1 MKVTIARYAGFCFG
15 VRRAIDITFKVRQ
28 KNPDKKIYTLGQ
40 IIHNPQVID
49 ALKHRGIGIVH
60 DNDDSRLKPGDI
72 AIVRAHG
79 ISPEKKKTL
88 QERGIEVIDAACP
101 MVLKVQTI
109 IKKATKNAD
118 LVVIVGDKDHPEM
131 DAHLG
136 AAGEKGILVENV
148 EDALKL
154 PHVGRLAVVAQTTF
168 DVAIYKDIIDVLKD
182 KSDVLD
188 ISDTICRST
197 ADRQS
202 EVRDLANDHD
212 IFIVIGGK
220 DSANTKRLAEI
231 ATKEKR
237 QVIKVETPDQLKD
250 VSIPQSS
257 KVAVIAGASTPHWVI
272 EECIA
277 TLKST
282 HTHMGIENT
291 VLNILATTP
300 LLPSL
305 GAMGIAMAALV
316 FCGQAYEWKVLLTIF
331 FLALASTGPHRK
343 TSRQWPLWAVSTG
356 IAISLAL
363 VSAGLVGSLLI
374 IGISLLRPI
383 IDVGGVKDYL
393 RSIYGLV
400 VFILISV
407 IAPLSLTSS
416 PLSPGILM
424 LIAYVS
430 IHYLGVEILLGLK
443 NMERDAIIGRMSL
456 ARYVHEENSIL
467 ILEYAI
473 MGLALVLFLSFPL
486 KIAPALAYGLLPALF
501 FLAKGIDFY
510 NEQVI
515 FDNRMYTVYVQSL
528 WAILPA
534 MGILWKFTMM

>member
-1 MKVTIARYAGFCFG
+1 MKITIARYAGFCFG

-60 DNDDSRLKPGDI
+60 DVNDSSLKAGDI

-79 ISPEKKKTL
+79 ISPEKKKIL
-88 QERGIEVIDAACP
+88 QERGLEVIDAACP
-101 MVLKVQTI
+101 MVLKVQSI

-118 LVVIVGDKDHPEM
+118 LVVIVGDKNHPEM

-148 EDALKL
+148 EDANKL
-154 PHVGRLAVVAQTTF
+154 PRVGRLAVVAQTTF
-168 DVAIYKDIIDVLKD
+168 DVAIYKDIINVLKD
-182 KSDVLD
+182 KSEVLD

-197 ADRQS
+197 VDRQN

-231 ATKEKR
+231 AAKEKR

-250 VSIPQSS
+250 VNLPQES

-272 EECIA
+272 EECISA
-277 TLKST
+277 LKSA
-282 HTHMGIENT
+282 HTHSGVEDT
-291 VLNILATTP
+291 VLSLLARTP
-300 LLPSL
+300 LLTSL
-305 GAMGIAMAALV
+305 GSMGVAMVALV
-316 FCGQAYEWKVLLTIF
+316 FCGQPYSWKVLLSIF
-331 FLALASTGPHRK
+331 FLAFASTGPNRK
-343 TSRQWPLWAVSTG
+343 AGQWPVWAVSTG

-363 VSAGLVGSLLI
+363 LSAGLIGGLLI

-383 IDVGGVKDYL
+383 IDVGGVKNYL

-400 VFILISV
+400 IFILISI
-407 IAPLSLTSS
+407 IAPLSLTAS
-416 PLSPGILM
+416 PIKPGILL
-424 LIAYVS
+424 LIAYVTV
-430 IHYLGVEILLGLK
+430 HYLCVEILLGLK

-456 ARYVHEENSIL
+456 ARYVQEENSIL

-486 KIAPALAYGLLPALF
+486 KIAPALAYGLLPPLF

-515 FDNRMYTVYVQSL
+515 FDNRMYTIYVQCL

-534 MGILWKFTMM
+534 MGLLWKFTMM

>member
-1 MKVTIARYAGFCFG
+1 MKITIARYAGFCFG

-28 KNPDKKIYTLGQ
+28 QNPEKRIYTLGQ

-60 DNDDSRLKPGDI
+60 DIDDSRLKAGDI

-79 ISPEKKKTL
+79 ISPEKKTAL
-88 QERGIEVIDAACP
+88 QNRGVEVIDAACP
-101 MVLKVQTI
+101 MVLKVQSI

-136 AAGEKGILVENV
+136 AAGDKGILVEDV
-148 EDALKL
+148 EDVKKL
-154 PHVGRLAVVAQTTF
+154 PHKGRMAVVAQTTF
-168 DVAIYKDIIDVLKD
+168 DVATYKDIIAVLRD
-182 KSDVLD
+182 KADILD

-197 ADRQS
+197 VDRQS
-202 EVRDLANDHD
+202 EVRDLAKDHD
-212 IFIVIGGK
+212 LFIVIGGR

-231 ATKEKR
+231 ASKEKR
-237 QVIKVETPDQLKD
+237 EVIRVETPEQLKD
-250 VSIPQSS
+250 VNILQSA

-272 EECIA
+272 EECITA
-277 TLKST
+277 LKSA

-291 VLNILATTP
+291 VLHLLAETP
-300 LLPSL
+300 ALPSF
-305 GAMGIAMAALV
+305 GAMGIAMAALI
-316 FCGQAYEWKVLLTIF
+316 FSGKTYSWEVLLTVF
-331 FLALASTGPHRK
+331 FLAFACTGPHRK
-343 TSRQWPLWAVSTG
+343 AGQWPLWAVSTG
-356 IAISLAL
+356 IATSLAL
-363 VSAGLVGSLLI
+363 ISSGLIGGLLI
-374 IGISLLRPI
+374 IGIALLRPI
-383 IDVGGVKDYL
+383 VDVGGVRDYM
-393 RSIYGLV
+393 RSMYGLFI
-400 VFILISV
+400 FILISI
-407 IAPLSLTSS
+407 IAPLSLTAAAVQ
-416 PLSPGILM
+416 PNIL
-424 LIAYVS
+424 LLLAYVAT
-430 IHYLGVEILLGLK
+430 HYLGVEILLGLK

-456 ARYVHEENSIL
+456 ARYIHEEKSIL
-467 ILEYAI
+467 ILEYVI

-515 FDNRMYTVYVQSL
+515 FDNRMFTVYVLGL
-528 WAILPA
+528 WMIIPA

>member
-1 MKVTIARYAGFCFG
+1 MKITIARYAGFCFG

-28 KNPDKKIYTLGQ
+28 KNPNKRIYTLGQ

-60 DNDDSRLKPGDI
+60 DIEDMRLKEGDM

-88 QERGIEVIDAACP
+88 QDKGVEVIDAACP
-101 MVLKVQTI
+101 MVLKVQGI

-118 LVVIVGDKDHPEM
+118 LVVIVGDKNHPEM

-136 AAGEKGILVENV
+136 AAAEKGILVEDV
-148 EDALKL
+148 EGAEKI

-168 DVAIYKDIIDVLKD
+168 DVAIYKDIIAILRD
-182 KSDVLD
+182 KADVLD
-188 ISDTICRST
+188 VSDTICRST
-197 ADRQS
+197 VDRQN
-202 EVRDLANDHD
+202 EVRDLAKDHD
-212 IFIVIGGK
+212 TFIVIGGK

-231 ATKEKR
+231 AAKEKR
-237 QVIKVETPDQLKD
+237 QVIKVETPEQLKD
-250 VSIPQSS
+250 FNIPHDS

-272 EECIA
+272 EECINA
-277 TLKST
+277 LKSA
-282 HTHMGIENT
+282 HAHMGIENA
-291 VLNILATTP
+291 VLGFLSDTP

-305 GAMGIAMAALV
+305 GSMGLAMASLV
-316 FCGQAYEWKVLLTIF
+316 FCNLPFSWQVLLTVF
-331 FLALASTGPHRK
+331 FLAFACTGPHRK
-343 TSRQWPLWAVSTG
+343 ARQWPLWAISTG
-356 IAISLAL
+356 IATSICLLSSGLIPGLL
-363 VSAGLVGSLLI
+363 VVGVAM
-374 IGISLLRPI
+374 LRPI
-383 IDVGGVKDYL
+383 LDVGGVSDYM
-393 RSIYGLV
+393 RSLYGLAI
-400 VFILISV
+400 FILVSI
-407 IAPLSLTSS
+407 ITPLSIAAA
-416 PLSPGILM
+416 PINPDIL
-424 LIAYVS
+424 LLVAYAS
-430 IHYLGVEILLGLK
+430 IHFLGVEILVGLK

-456 ARYVHEENSIL
+456 ARYVHEENAIL

-486 KIAPALAYGLLPALF
+486 KIAPALAYGLLPPLF

-515 FDNRMYTVYVQSL
+515 FDNRMFTIYVEGL

-534 MGILWKFTMM
+534 MGILWRFTMM